1 MRRTDTNVV
10 VGLLLAGAG
19 ILFLLLNLGLLSPAE
34 DAIWTVLFILGG
46 AAFLA
51 AYGRDRAR
59 WWALI
64 PGFVLLSLGA
74 LIGLSAFVPA
84 FDERWG
90 GSLVLG
96 GIGLS
101 FWAVY
106 LNDRAHWW
114 AIIPGG
120 VLLTLATIAG
130 LSDYVPGEQIGGIL
144 FLGLALTF
152 GLVYLLPFGEARQRW
167 AIYPAAV
174 LLIMALLIMASVG
187 QVINLLWPLALILAG
202 LYIAYRTLRVRHA

>member
-1 MRRTDTNVV
+1 
-10 VGLLLAGAG
+10 
-19 ILFLLLNLGLLSPAE
+19 
-34 DAIWTVLFILGG
+34 
-46 AAFLA
+46 
-51 AYGRDRAR
+51 
-59 WWALI
+59 
-64 PGFVLLSLGA
+64 
-74 LIGLSAFVPA
+74 
-84 FDERWG
+84 
-90 GSLVLG
+90 
-96 GIGLS
+96 LS